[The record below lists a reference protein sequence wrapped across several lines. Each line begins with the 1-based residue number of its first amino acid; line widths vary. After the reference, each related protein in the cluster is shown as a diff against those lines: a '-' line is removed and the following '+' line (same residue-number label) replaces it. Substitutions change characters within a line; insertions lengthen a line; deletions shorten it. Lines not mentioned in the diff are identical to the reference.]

1 MVETYGAQPPIELLR
16 QLIDHNGVYD
26 RTGLFFKEVD
36 NFVMVAVAAPPGG
49 GRSVLTQ
56 RFTRHFSIFNVQK
69 TSDDT
74 LNMIF
79 GSIVR
84 GFLKSNAFKSE
95 IVELESNIVQA
106 TLTLYNK

>member
-1 MVETYGAQPPIELLR
+1 MPMVEQYGAQPPIELLR
-16 QLIDHNGVYD
+16 QLIDHNGLYD
-26 RTGLFFKEVD
+26 RIGFFFKEVD
-36 NFVMVAVAAPPGG
+36 NYVMIAVAAPPGG

-69 TSDDT
+69 TSDET

-84 GFLKSNAFKSE
+84 GFLKS
-95 IVELESNIVQA
+95 
-106 TLTLYNK
+106 

>member
-1 MVETYGAQPPIELLR
+1 
-16 QLIDHNGVYD
+16 VYD
-26 RTGLFFKEVD
+26 GTGLFFKEVD